1 MEKRLKSRYE
11 QLVRSHMVSGNE
23 LAAGIKSQL
32 KDDIAFSQTQAA
44 WRFLNNDSCTLAEL
58 SKPLLKVAHELSET
72 ECDTYALVVHDW
84 SHLSY
89 GKHTS
94 KQDTYNTIKRNI
106 GYLLQTSLMLSDKHG
121 GPLSPLAMNLK
132 DNKQI
137 HSTYSQESNRNITN
151 LEKLSLQIEWL
162 GEQTFRKKLV
172 HIIDREA
179 DSIGFIRSLGTHC
192 WLIRGKGGNKVLHG
206 ENSKKIQDIAKDL
219 SYNEMRTIHYKNRK
233 ANQYIAETEITII
246 RPAKPEKKGVNG
258 KRVNP
263 IKGDPVKCRL
273 IVSKIIDACN
283 KEVAVWYLLSN
294 LIEVDKATIALWYY
308 WRWSIENYFK
318 LMKSAGMQL
327 ESWQQ
332 TTSLAIARRILIA
345 SMACVW
351 IWRIAHATGP
361 EASKIRKIL
370 VRLSG
375 RQMKWGKE
383 FSYPALFAGLWSLL
397 AIDDMITHHG
407 LEEIKSLISGIF
419 GDKRLM

>member
-11 QLVRSHMVSGNE
+11 QLIRSHMVSGNE

-72 ECDTYALVVHDW
+72 ECDAYALLVHDW

-137 HSTYSQESNRNITN
+137 HSTYSQKSNRNITN

-162 GEQTFRKKLV
+162 GEQKFRKKLV

-179 DSIGFIRSLGTHC
+179 DSVGFIRSLGTHY
-192 WLIRGKGGNKVLHG
+192 WLIRGKGGNKVLHK
-206 ENSKKIQDIAKDL
+206 EHSKKIQDIAKDL
-219 SYNEMRTIHYKNRK
+219 SYSEMRTIQYKNRK
-233 ANQYIAETEITII
+233 ANQYIAETEITIT
-246 RPAKPEKKGVNG
+246 RPAKPEKKGLNG

-273 IVSKIIDACN
+273 IVSKIVDEYN
-283 KEVAVWYLLSN
+283 KEVAIWYLLSN

-308 WRWSIENYFK
+308 WRWSIESYFK

-361 EASKIRKIL
+361 EASKVRKIL